1 MSEAIYRAPGDA
13 LDLAPAAMF
22 AAPASQRCSAE
33 LTIVI
38 PTLNERENISP
49 LIARL
54 SESLCQNEWEVIFVD
69 DDSEDGTIAAVR
81 AIAARDYRVRGIRR
95 IACRGLAGACLEGL
109 LSSSAPIVAVMDGDL
124 QHDEKCLPAMLEIM
138 QSGEADLVV
147 ASRYENES
155 STDSGLTRLRSRG
168 SRLATRL
175 ARSLLNTPITD
186 PMSGFFMLR
195 RDVVDAVAPR
205 LSRQGFKILLDI
217 VASSPAP
224 LRVREIPYVF
234 RPRLHGQSKL
244 DSQVVLEYAGLLIA
258 KTSGDFISTRFLAF
272 GLVGSV
278 GVIVH
283 LFVLRALLPLGLPF
297 AMAQTAAMFAAMAFN
312 YSLNNAFTYRDQRR
326 RGWRFLTGFAIFA
339 ALCSFGI
346 VGGVGVSSFLY
357 TSQSRWWVAGLAS
370 AVIGAAWN
378 YIANSAITWRPR

>member
-1 MSEAIYRAPGDA
+1 MSQARYQAPGDGT
-13 LDLAPAAMF
+13 DLAPPTIAAT
-22 AAPASQRCSAE
+22 ANQRCSAE

-38 PTLNERENISP
+38 PTLNERANISP
-49 LIARL
+49 LVARL
-54 SESLCQNEWEVIFVD
+54 QESLRQIEWEVVFVD
-69 DDSEDGTIAAVR
+69 DDSKDGTMAAVR
-81 AIAARDYRVRGIRR
+81 AIAARDYRIRGIRR

-138 QSGEADLVV
+138 RSGDADLVV
-147 ASRYENES
+147 ASRYENEG
-155 STDSGLTRLRSRG
+155 STDSGLTRLRSSG

-175 ARSLLNTPITD
+175 ARLLLNTPIND

-195 RDVVDAVAPR
+195 RDVADAVAPR

-244 DSQVVLEYAGLLIA
+244 DSQVVLEYAGLLIVKA
-258 KTSGDFISTRFLAF
+258 SGDLISTRFLAF
-272 GLVGSV
+272 GLVGFA
-278 GVIVH
+278 GIIVH
-283 LFVLRALLPLGLPF
+283 LFVLRALLPLGMPF
-297 AMAQTAAMFAAMAFN
+297 AMDQTAAMFTAMAFN

-326 RGWRFLTGFAIFA
+326 RGWRFLTGFAMFA
-339 ALCSFGI
+339 ALCSFGV
-346 VGGVGVSSFLY
+346 VGGVGVSSLLY
-357 TSQSRWWVAGLAS
+357 TSESRWWVAGLAS
-370 AVIGAAWN
+370 AVVGVAWN

>member
-1 MSEAIYRAPGDA
+1 MSQARYQAPGDGT
-13 LDLAPAAMF
+13 DLAPPTIAAT
-22 AAPASQRCSAE
+22 ANQRCSAE

-38 PTLNERENISP
+38 PTLNERANISP
-49 LIARL
+49 LVARL
-54 SESLCQNEWEVIFVD
+54 QESLRQIEWEVVFVD
-69 DDSEDGTIAAVR
+69 DDSKDGTIAAVR
-81 AIAARDYRVRGIRR
+81 DIAARDYRIRGIRR

-124 QHDEKCLPAMLEIM
+124 QHDEKCLPAMLKIM
-138 QSGEADLVV
+138 RSGDADLVV
-147 ASRYENES
+147 ASRYENEG
-155 STDSGLTRLRSRG
+155 STDSGLTRLRSSG

-175 ARSLLNTPITD
+175 ARLLLNTPIND

-195 RDVVDAVAPR
+195 RDVADAVAPR

-224 LRVREIPYVF
+224 LRVSEIPYVF

-258 KTSGDFISTRFLAF
+258 KASGDFISTRFLAF
-272 GLVGSV
+272 GLVGFA
-278 GVIVH
+278 GIIVH
-283 LFVLRALLPLGLPF
+283 LFVLRALLPLGMPF
-297 AMAQTAAMFAAMAFN
+297 AMDQTAAMFTAMAFN

-326 RGWRFLTGFAIFA
+326 RGWRFLTGFAMFA
-339 ALCSFGI
+339 ALCSFGV
-346 VGGVGVSSFLY
+346 VGGVGVSSLLY
-357 TSQSRWWVAGLAS
+357 TSESRWWVAGLAS
-370 AVIGAAWN
+370 AVVGVAWN